1 MSNRVTSKE
10 ELRKQLESQVSQ
22 HLEQKPDAV
31 TLYAAE
37 RKPDRQPWKKRPSL
51 LDQAFNQ
58 ELEKAERELQKK
70 REDQ

>member
-1 MSNRVTSKE
+1 MTSKE
-10 ELRKQLESQVSQ
+10 ELRKQLENQVSQ

-51 LDQAFNQ
+51 LDQAFSE
-58 ELEKAERELQKK
+58 ELAKAEKARQQQDDK
-70 REDQ
+70 

>member
-1 MSNRVTSKE
+1 MTSKE
-10 ELRKQLESQVSQ
+10 ELRRQLESQVSQ

-51 LDQAFNQ
+51 LDQAFSE
-58 ELEKAERELQKK
+58 ELAKAEKEKARQQQV
-70 REDQ
+70 DQ

>member
-1 MSNRVTSKE
+1 MTSKE
-10 ELRKQLESQVSQ
+10 ELRRQLESQVSQ

-51 LDQAFNQ
+51 LDQAFNE
-58 ELEKAERELQKK
+58 ELARAEREIQRK

>member
-1 MSNRVTSKE
+1 MTSKE
-10 ELRKQLESQVSQ
+10 ELRRQLESQVSQ

-51 LDQAFNQ
+51 LDQAFSD
-58 ELEKAERELQKK
+58 ELAKAEKEKARQQQA
-70 REDQ
+70 DQ

>member
-1 MSNRVTSKE
+1 MTSKE
-10 ELRKQLESQVSQ
+10 ELRRQLESQVSQ

-51 LDQAFNQ
+51 LDQAFND
-58 ELEKAERELQKK
+58 ELARAEREIQRK

>member
-1 MSNRVTSKE
+1 MTSKD
-10 ELRKQLESQVSQ
+10 ELRRQLESQVSQ

-37 RKPDRQPWKKRPSL
+37 RRPDRQPWKKRPSL
-51 LDQAFNQ
+51 LDQAFNE
-58 ELEKAERELQKK
+58 ELARAEREIQRK

>member
-1 MSNRVTSKE
+1 MTSKD

-22 HLEQKPDAV
+22 HLEKTPDAV

-51 LDQAFNQ
+51 LDQAFSE
-58 ELEKAERELQKK
+58 ELAKVERERERQQ
-70 REDQ
+70 REDK

>member
-1 MSNRVTSKE
+1 MTSKE
-10 ELRKQLESQVSQ
+10 ELRRQLESQVCQ

-51 LDQAFNQ
+51 LDQAFSD
-58 ELEKAERELQKK
+58 ELAKAEKEKARQQQA
-70 REDQ
+70 DQ